1 MRIVTFLFPPA
12 TAYQTRKLAP
22 FIINSLIWVFSW
34 FLIVKLLL
42 DDYSKVPMAAMIY
55 IFPVLHAFNLAD
67 EYDVYEH
74 EDEFIEYYDEDSE

>member
-1 MRIVTFLFPPA
+1 
-12 TAYQTRKLAP
+12 
-22 FIINSLIWVFSW
+22 
-34 FLIVKLLL
+34 
-42 DDYSKVPMAAMIY
+42 MAAMIY